1 MAIATT
7 IPAQVTARFTR
18 LPLPRASRNLRRNLT
33 DPGLLPGRA
42 FGPPVHS
49 RAAGALG
56 PPVVAAGVAVG
67 RAASKVPPDAQ
78 GTPGL
83 PAVVGE
89 LAVDVEM
96 LATASRSE
104 VAVEPVPGVDPHRRR
119 WRAHVADRRGPV
131 VAL

>member
-33 DPGLLPGRA
+33 DPGLLLGSSVRR
-42 FGPPVHS
+42 PPVRS
-49 RAAGALG
+49 RAAGALR

-67 RAASKVPPDAQ
+67 RAASEVPPDAQ
-78 GTPGL
+78 GAPGL

-96 LATASRSE
+96 LAA
-104 VAVEPVPGVDPHRRR
+104 AP
-119 WRAHVADRRGPV
+119 
-131 VAL
+131 